1 MGFTGGII
9 LLAIALAMIFFGK
22 ARKGGG
28 FADLPRLDRWAS
40 FCNVGNGNW
49 RLWRRSN
56 YRELALLRAHPYG
69 LLRELSH

>member
-22 ARKGGG
+22 AKGRG
-28 FADLPRLDRWAS
+28 FAELPRLDRWAS

-49 RLWRRSN
+49 RLWCRSN
-56 YRELALLRAHPYG
+56 YRELALLIARAA
-69 LLRELSH
+69 RTN